1 MLSYEEVHI
10 TKTIKQEENLIQ
22 ADRTEEKKNK
32 IKQTNHCTDNSLHY

>member
-22 ADRTEEKKNK
+22 ADRTEENKKK
-32 IKQTNHCTDNSLHY
+32 

>member
-22 ADRTEEKKNK
+22 ADRTEEKK